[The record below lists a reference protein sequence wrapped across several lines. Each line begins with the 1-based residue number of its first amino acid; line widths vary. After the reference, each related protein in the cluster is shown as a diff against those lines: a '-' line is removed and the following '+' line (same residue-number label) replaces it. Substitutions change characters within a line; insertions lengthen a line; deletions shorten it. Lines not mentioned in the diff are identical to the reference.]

1 MSAKP
6 TLASEAAI
14 RRLTTIALAMVLLL
28 IGVVGGLGATTYLSG
43 AVIASGTLVVD
54 SYVKPV
60 QHEKGGT
67 VGEIF
72 VKNGSL
78 VEAGQILVHL
88 DDKQLRSN
96 LAIISQ
102 RLIELSATAARLSA
116 EQDGDDEIKFPAD
129 LLQESADAAASG
141 IIAGERRLF
150 EDRRTSRASRKAQL
164 RERIKQLR
172 QEAEGL
178 MAQQTGKK
186 AEMALIDKELESV
199 NRLFA
204 RGMVE
209 VNRLYELQRE
219 SASLTG
225 ELGSLVANLAETNGK
240 VAETELQIIQ
250 VDDDARSEVSEQLR
264 KTQSDISEFAER
276 LVAAKEELRRVDIR
290 APQAGVV
297 HELAVHAAGAVVAPG
312 EAIMQIV
319 PARDMLIPEVRVS
332 PQDIDQV
339 SVGQQVTLR
348 FSAFNQRD
356 TPEIN
361 GIVEQVAADVTTD
374 KQTGAAYYVVRM
386 SVSGI
391 EWKRLGD
398 LVPIPGMPVEAF
410 VQTGA
415 RTALAYLTK
424 PLTDQVAR
432 AFRGE

>member
-1 MSAKP
+1 MSVNPAP
-6 TLASEAAI
+6 ASEAAI
-14 RRLTTIALAMVLLL
+14 KRLTTIALAMVLLL
-28 IGVVGGLGATTYLSG
+28 VGVVGGLGATTYLSG
-43 AVIASGTLVVD
+43 AVIATGTLVVD

-60 QHEKGGT
+60 QHQKGGT
-67 VGEIF
+67 VGKIF
-72 VKNGSL
+72 VKNGSR
-78 VEAGQILVHL
+78 VDAGQILVHL
-88 DDKQLRSN
+88 DDTQLRSN

-102 RLIELSATAARLSA
+102 RLIELSATAARLRA
-116 EQDGDDEIKFPAD
+116 EQDGDDEIKFPTN
-129 LLQESADAAASG
+129 LLQESADAASDT
-141 IIAGERRLF
+141 IAGERRLF
-150 EDRRTSRASRKAQL
+150 EDRRTSRTSRKAQL

-172 QEAEGL
+172 QEADGL

-199 NRLFA
+199 NRLLA

-209 VNRLYELQRE
+209 INRLYELQRE
-219 SASLTG
+219 SARLTG
-225 ELGSLVANLAETNGK
+225 ELGSLVASLAETNGK

-250 VDDDARSEVSEQLR
+250 IDDDQRSEVSEQLR

-276 LVAAKEELRRVDIR
+276 LAAAKDELQRVDIR

-297 HELAVHAAGAVVAPG
+297 HELAVHATGAVVAPG
-312 EAIMQIV
+312 EAILQIV
-319 PARDMLIPEVRVS
+319 PARDMLTPQVRVS

-339 SVGQQVTLR
+339 SVGQQVILR
-348 FSAFNQRD
+348 FSAFNQRS

-361 GIVEQVAADVTTD
+361 GVVEQVAADVTTD
-374 KQTGAAYYVVRM
+374 KQTGAAYYVVRI
-386 SVSGI
+386 SVPEN
-391 EWKRLGD
+391 EWKRLAD

-432 AFRGE
+432 AFREE

>member
-1 MSAKP
+1 MSASTTP
-6 TLASEAAI
+6 ASEAAI

-28 IGVVGGLGATTYLSG
+28 VGVVGGLGATTYLSG
-43 AVIASGTLVVD
+43 AVIADGTLVVD

-60 QHEKGGT
+60 QHQKGGT
-67 VGEIF
+67 VGNIF
-72 VKNGSL
+72 VQNGSR

-88 DDKQLRSN
+88 DDTQLRSN

-102 RLIELSATAARLSA
+102 RLIELSATSARLRA
-116 EQDGDDEIKFPAD
+116 EQDGEDEIKFPAD

-150 EDRRTSRASRKAQL
+150 EDRQTSRASRKAQL
-164 RERIKQLR
+164 RERIKQLH

-199 NRLFA
+199 NRLLA

-209 VNRLYELQRE
+209 INRLYELQRE
-219 SASLTG
+219 SARLTG

-264 KTQSDISEFAER
+264 KTQSDISEFSER
-276 LVAAKEELRRVDIR
+276 LVAAKDELGRVDIR

-297 HELAVHAAGAVVAPG
+297 HELTVHAAGAVVAPG

-319 PARDMLIPEVRVS
+319 PARDMLTPEVRVS
-332 PQDIDQV
+332 PRDIDQV

-348 FSAFNQRD
+348 FSAFNQRN

-374 KQTGAAYYVVRM
+374 KQTGAAYYVVRI
-386 SVSGI
+386 SVPEN

-398 LVPIPGMPVEAF
+398 LVPLPGMPVEAF

-432 AFRGE
+432 AFREE